1 MNCPTLLDL
10 RGLSVVFRTAR
21 GTVQALDEV
30 SLSVAPGETVALV
43 GESGSG
49 KTVAALALMRL
60 LPPRTAHITAGTAAF
75 EGADL
80 LSMPEAA
87 LRRTRG
93 ARIAMVFQEPMTSL
107 NPVLRIGEQVAE
119 PLLLHRGL
127 TRRQAL
133 AEARDLLQLVR
144 LPDADAQLQAYPHQ
158 LSGGM
163 RQRVMIAQAIACRPA
178 LLIADEPTTA
188 LDVTVQA
195 QILALL
201 GGLQRELGMA
211 LLLITHDL
219 GVVAQVAARTVVLY
233 AGRVAEV
240 APTAKLLDMPRHP
253 YTRGLLG
260 ATLELGTAGTGR
272 IPEIPGSVKLVTA
285 PHPECHFAPRC
296 TRATPACRLARPA
309 LEEHALGH
317 AVACIH
323 AYD

>member
-1 MNCPTLLDL
+1 MTAPLLDL
-10 RGLSVVFRTAR
+10 RGLSVVFRSGR
-21 GTVQALDEV
+21 GIVQALDDV
-30 SLSVAPGETVALV
+30 GFSIAPGETVALV

-60 LPPRTAHITAGTAAF
+60 LPLRTAEVTAGTAMF

-80 LSMPEAA
+80 LSMPDSQ
-87 LRRTRG
+87 LRGTRG
-93 ARIAMVFQEPMTSL
+93 ARMAMVFQEPMTSL
-107 NPVLRIGEQVAE
+107 NPVVRIGEQVAE
-119 PLLLHRGL
+119 PLLLHLGL

-133 AEARDLLQLVR
+133 SEARDLLRLVR
-144 LPDADAQLQAYPHQ
+144 LPDPDAQMQAYPHQ

-201 GGLQRELGMA
+201 AGLQRDLGMA

-219 GVVAQVAARTVVLY
+219 GVVARVATRTVVLY
-233 AGRVAEV
+233 AGRVAEA
-240 APTAKLLDMPRHP
+240 APTRHILSMSRHP

-260 ATLELGTAGTGR
+260 ATLELGSARAGR
-272 IPEIPGSVKLVTA
+272 IPEIAGTVKLVTA
-285 PHPECHFAPRC
+285 PDAECHFAPRC
-296 TRATPACRLARPA
+296 PRAGPACLSTRPPL
-309 LEEHALGH
+309 LERAPGH
-317 AVACIH
+317 AVACVH
-323 AYD
+323 ADG

>member
-1 MNCPTLLDL
+1 
-10 RGLSVVFRTAR
+10 VFRSGR
-21 GTVQALDEV
+21 GTVQALDDV
-30 SLSVAPGETVALV
+30 SLSIASGETVALV

-75 EGADL
+75 EGDDL
-80 LSMPEAA
+80 LSMPDRK

-119 PLLLHRGL
+119 PLLLHLGL
-127 TRRQAL
+127 TRRQARS
-133 AEARDLLQLVR
+133 EALDLLRLVR
-144 LPDADAQLQAYPHQ
+144 LPDAEAQMQAYPHQ

-201 GGLQRELGMA
+201 ASLQRELGMA

-240 APTAKLLDMPRHP
+240 APTRRLLSAPWHP

-260 ATLELGTAGTGR
+260 ATLELGSARAER
-272 IPEIPGSVKLVTA
+272 IPEIAGSVKIVAA
-285 PHPECHFAPRC
+285 PDTECHFAPRC
-296 TRATPACRLARPA
+296 PRAEPDCRSARPPL
-309 LEEHALGH
+309 LERAPGH
-317 AVACIH
+317 VVACFH
-323 AYD
+323 ANN